1 MRQIVTVVLACVAA
15 VLAMGAGALALAQ
28 DEPPPSAA
36 SAVPI
41 PPGQIDAAIGQLDG
55 LAAQMMQQ
63 TGVPGMAIAVVHD
76 DRVVYAK
83 GFGVRRLGDPAPI
96 DADTVFQLASVSK
109 TVGASV
115 VAGAAGRRVVGW
127 DDPVIRHLPGFRLK
141 RLDTTRNVTIADLYS
156 HRSGLPDHAGDDLEP
171 LGYSRAQILRRLRYE
186 PLAPL
191 RAEYA
196 YTNYGLT
203 AAALAV
209 ARAAG
214 TPWAKLS
221 EQTLYR
227 PLGMRSTS
235 SRFADYEHARDRA
248 WPHVLRDGRWVPIER
263 PFNPDRESPAGGVTS
278 SVADLAQWM
287 RMMLADGV
295 YDGRRIVG
303 ADALAAMRTPHS
315 VSAPAAIPAGRPGL
329 YGLGIGTG
337 TDPTG
342 RVFFSH
348 SGAFEEGAATQ
359 VSLLPSEHLGI
370 VVLTNGEPMGLPE
383 SLVQTFLDLVEL
395 GHPSRDW
402 LGLYGP
408 AFAAAK
414 QSSSPLAGRPRP
426 AHPRAAR
433 SDPAYLGAWSSAYL
447 GHARVVRRGGHLEL
461 VAGPAR
467 KTYPLRHWS
476 GDTFTTGTGRLFGAV
491 TFAGRDARGRATS
504 VTVDSLNTGGLGTYR
519 RAG

>member
-1 MRQIVTVVLACVAA
+1 MRRIVTVALAAGVTAVAA
-15 VLAMGAGALALAQ
+15 ASGAVAQ
-28 DEPPPSAA
+28 DEPPTAV

-55 LAAQMMQQ
+55 LATQMLAQ

-76 DRVVYAK
+76 DRVVYAR

-109 TVGASV
+109 AVGASV
-115 VAGAAGRRVVGW
+115 VAGAVGRRVVGW
-127 DDPVIRHLPGFRLK
+127 DDPVIAHLPGFRLK
-141 RLDTTRNVTIADLYS
+141 RRDTTRNVTIADLYA

-171 LGYSRAQILRRLRYE
+171 LGYSRAQILHRLRYQ
-186 PLAPL
+186 PLTPL

-214 TPWAKLS
+214 TPWADLS
-221 EQTLYR
+221 ERTLYR

-235 SRFADYEHARDRA
+235 SRFADFERARDRA
-248 WPHVLRDGRWVPIER
+248 WPHVLRDGTWVPIAA

-278 SVADLAQWM
+278 SVNDLAQWM

-295 YDGRRIVG
+295 YDGRRVVG
-303 ADALAAMRTPHS
+303 ASALATMRTPHA
-315 VSAPAAIPAGRPGL
+315 VSAAPATPSSRPGF
-329 YGLGIGTG
+329 YGLGLNTG
-337 TDPTG
+337 ADPTG
-342 RVFFSH
+342 RVYFSH

-359 VSLLPSEHLGI
+359 VSLLPSERLGI

-383 SLVQTFLDLVEL
+383 SLTQTFLDLVEL
-395 GHPSRDW
+395 GHASRDW
-402 LGLYGP
+402 MGLYGP

-426 AHPRAAR
+426 SHPRPAR
-433 SDPAYLGAWSSAYL
+433 ARSAYL
-447 GHARVVRRGGHLEL
+447 GPYRSAYLGRSRVVARGGQLVL

-467 KTYPLRHWS
+467 KTYTLRHWS

-491 TFAGRDARGRATS
+491 TFAGRDARGRATA
-504 VTVDSLNTGGLGTYR
+504 VTVDSLNLSGLGTYR